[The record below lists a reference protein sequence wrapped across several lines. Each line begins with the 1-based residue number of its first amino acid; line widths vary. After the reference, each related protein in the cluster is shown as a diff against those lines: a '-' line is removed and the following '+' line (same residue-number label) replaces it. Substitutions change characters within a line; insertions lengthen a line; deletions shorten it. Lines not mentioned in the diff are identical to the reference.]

1 MVSRGEVRWIVGHDD
16 RKPRPG
22 VVMTRNAIASRLRS
36 VLVAPITSTVRGLPS
51 EVPLGPEQGLPKV
64 CVASLDNLSLV
75 DVDVLGDVITQ
86 LDAATMAAMCAAL
99 AVAIDCEL

>member
-1 MVSRGEVRWIVGHDD
+1 MVSRGDVRWILGDEH

-22 VVMTRNAIASRLRS
+22 VVMTRSVAAGRLRS

-51 EVPLGPEQGLPKV
+51 EVPLGVDHGLPKS

-75 DVDVLGDVITQ
+75 DVDVLGDVITR
-86 LDAATMAAMCAAL
+86 LDAATMAALCAAL
-99 AVAIDCEL
+99 AVAVDCRF